1 MNTRKFQMHD
11 AKSGSAITVRVTPR
25 SGRTM
30 ISGIMEDGTIKIRLA
45 AAPVDGSANQE
56 LLRYLAEI
64 LEIRENQLEIISGMT
79 GRDKLI
85 TILGL
90 ASTEVEERI
99 RRHVKE

>member
-1 MNTRKFQMHD
+1 
-11 AKSGSAITVRVTPR
+11 
-25 SGRTM
+25 M

-85 TILGL
+85 TVLGL
-90 ASTEVEERI
+90 PSTEVEERI

>member
-1 MNTRKFQMHD
+1 MNTRKFQMHN

-25 SGRTM
+25 SGRNE
-30 ISGIMEDGTIKIRLA
+30 ISGIMEDGTIKIRVA
-45 AAPVDGSANQE
+45 AAPVDGGANQE
-56 LLRYLAEI
+56 LIRFLAEI

-85 TILGL
+85 SILGL
-90 ASTEVEERI
+90 STTEVEDRI